1 MNKKTLELKVN
12 NKEKNFEKYL
22 KSQWSLKTL
31 IFIILFCFALIFVV
45 KDLEINFL
53 KLVSDSSKY
62 FVDILSR
69 MLPPDFSNLKELIY
83 AMFETIEIAFLG
95 TFLAIVLSIP

>member
-31 IFIILFCFALIFVV
+31 IFII
-45 KDLEINFL
+45 
-53 KLVSDSSKY
+53 
-62 FVDILSR
+62 
-69 MLPPDFSNLKELIY
+69 
-83 AMFETIEIAFLG
+83 
-95 TFLAIVLSIP
+95 